1 MEEHKTYSI
10 GTVARKVGVPKY
22 KLRHWCDRYLPEIQ
36 KIDIGDMQHRRFTD
50 RDIELIKRSRRIGT
64 GVSPLRRPSV
74 RPEKIWTAGRN
85 RKVNPATD
93 STQRQKE
100 V

>member
-1 MEEHKTYSI
+1 MEKHKTYSI

-36 KIDIGDMQHRRFTD
+36 KIDIADMQHRRFTD
-50 RDIELIKRSRRIGT
+50 RDIELIKSIKAYRDRGFTLEAAIENARNNS
-64 GVSPLRRPSV
+64 
-74 RPEKIWTAGRN
+74 TAEGQKPN
-85 RKVNPATD
+85 LATID
-93 STQRQKE
+93 STQDQKE

>member
-36 KIDIGDMQHRRFTD
+36 KIDIGESHHRRFTD
-50 RDIELIKRSRRIGT
+50 RDIELIASIKAYRDRGFTLEAAISQARED
-64 GVSPLRRPSV
+64 L
-74 RPEKIWTAGRN
+74 AGG
-85 RKVNPATD
+85 
-93 STQRQKE
+93 KE
-100 V
+100 